1 MKKLVLVLL
10 SVVLVLTGCT
20 SDEPRIDGSWG
31 AVEITSQ
38 QAAPRVEMVEFN
50 ILGKELTGSD
60 GCGPIK
66 ARVELRDGKLLVGPI
81 ATDGDTCSGDAAQTA
96 QVVQELL
103 KAQPEASVVEGV
115 MRLKADGTELV
126 LEKR

>member
-1 MKKLVLVLL
+1 MKKLSLVLL
-10 SVVLVLTGCT
+10 SLLLALTGCT
-20 SDEPRIDGSWG
+20 SDKPRIDGSWG

-60 GCGPIK
+60 GCGPMK
-66 ARVELRDGKLLVGPI
+66 ARVELNQGRLIVGPI
-81 ATDGDTCSGDAAQTA
+81 ATDGNACSGDAQQTA
-96 QVVQELL
+96 EVIRALL
-103 KAQPEASVVEGV
+103 QANPEAHVTADR
-115 MRLKADGTELV
+115 MTLRADGTELV